1 MFDAWETMDQAIDK
15 DTQEKMF
22 ENVNKD
28 GGRQAG
34 NLSPDYIRKV
44 VQELSKLNMSMGSL
58 RDKIKK
64 LMDKSVSYFSAKKE
78 TIYEDLFNSDNLAG
92 LSDYIELHPKLRKI
106 FVEDVLVK
114 DEKSIG
120 KIDIYIDTSG
130 SMGSSCGSKIEDQ
143 HVSRIDFAKSFIIKM
158 KEMDLLKDVYIF
170 DTRVRK
176 YKDDDF
182 SIAVLE
188 ANGGTNIDKVVE
200 KVKIGE
206 NNAIIITDAE
216 DRCSLYSHKAFFIGL
231 EGCKFHHF
239 EKHILQKYVDNSQA
253 IVFDGKSIYNINRD
267 TGLVIK

>member
-1 MFDAWETMDQAIDK
+1 
-15 DTQEKMF
+15 
-22 ENVNKD
+22 
-28 GGRQAG
+28 
-34 NLSPDYIRKV
+34 
-44 VQELSKLNMSMGSL
+44 MSSL
-58 RDKIKK
+58 KEKIKK
-64 LMDKSVSYFSAKKE
+64 LLDKSVSYFSAKKK
-78 TIYEDLFNSDNLAG
+78 TVTEDLFNSDNIAG
-92 LSDYIELHPKLRKI
+92 LEDYIELHPKLRKLFI
-106 FVEDVLVK
+106 EDITIKETEAV
-114 DEKSIG
+114 G